1 MSSTTSPINSLIEN
15 DSINYLSNAYK
26 MFVFSIR
33 SDITRKYYER
43 RLRHFFNHVH
53 FDLENNKNMETRCN
67 NFSIKGKNDSN
78 WAIEQVIT
86 FLHFQ
91 KERVHSGEITAS
103 TLRNFIKAIKLFCD
117 SCDLD
122 IPWKKLMKGLPRAV
136 QAANDRAPTLEE
148 IQKLVEYP
156 DRRIKPVVYT
166 MASSGIRLGA
176 WDYLKWKHV
185 IPIFN
190 SDDKASVVVAAK
202 LKVYEGDVE
211 EYYTFITPEAYKA
224 LRDWMEFRASYGEK
238 ITGESWLMR
247 DLWQTTNVSY
257 GARWGLAT
265 VPKKIKNTGIKRM
278 LERAL
283 WDQGLRNKLK
293 SGTKRHEF
301 KAAHG
306 FRKFYKSR
314 AEQVMRPIN
323 VEITMGH
330 NIGLSDCYYRP
341 TEREVSEDYLKAVD
355 LLTINSDGITLKKQV
370 QQLRENNQNNEYII
384 KGKLQE
390 KDEEIEYLKKQN
402 DMNVDAIANFSEQLQ
417 DMMSKIKKM
426 EKDPDI
432 LR

>member
-1 MSSTTSPINSLIEN
+1 MSRTNCEINPLTESN
-15 DSINYLSNAYK
+15 SYNYYLSNAYK

-33 SDITRKYYER
+33 SEVTRKYYER
-43 RLRHFFNHVH
+43 RLRHFFNHIH
-53 FDLENNKNMETRCN
+53 FEVENLKNMEVRCN
-67 NFSIKGKNDSN
+67 NFSVKGKIDTN

-91 KERVHSGEITAS
+91 KDRVYKGEITAS

-117 SCDLD
+117 SCDLN

-166 MASSGIRLGA
+166 MVSSGIRLGA

-185 IPIFN
+185 IPIVN
-190 SDDKASVVVAAK
+190 QDDKTVVAAK

-211 EYYTFITPEAYKA
+211 EYYSFITPEAYKA
-224 LRDWMEFRASYGEK
+224 LKDWMEFRASYGEN
-238 ITGESWLMR
+238 INGESWLMR

-283 WDQGLRNKLK
+283 WDQGIRNKLK
-293 SGTKRHEF
+293 DGIKRHEF

-314 AEQVMRPIN
+314 AGQVMRPIN
-323 VEITMGH
+323 VELTMGH

-341 TEREVSEDYLKAVD
+341 TETEVSNDYRKAVD
-355 LLTINSDGITLKKQV
+355 LLTINSERITLKNQIHR
-370 QQLRENNQNNEYII
+370 LREDNQNNEYVI

-390 KDEEIEYLKKQN
+390 KEDQIKGLEDNVKLLKEGMNKIFMLIQQNPTLANIKPEILNQIE
-402 DMNVDAIANFSEQLQ
+402 
-417 DMMSKIKKM
+417 
-426 EKDPDI
+426 
-432 LR
+432 

>member
-1 MSSTTSPINSLIEN
+1 MLSSANEMNSLIGS
-15 DSINYLSNAYK
+15 DINNYYLSNAYK

-33 SDITRKYYER
+33 SEVTRKYYER
-43 RLRHFFNHVH
+43 RLRHFFNHIN
-53 FDLENNKNMETRCN
+53 FDVENGKNMETRCN
-67 NFSIKGKNDSN
+67 NFSTKGKNDTN

-91 KERVHSGEITAS
+91 KERVHKGEIAAS

-117 SCDLD
+117 SCDLN
-122 IPWKKLMKGLPRAV
+122 IPWKKLMKGLPRAI

-148 IQKLVEYP
+148 IQKLIEYP
-156 DRRIKPVVYT
+156 DRRIKPIVYT
-166 MASSGIRLGA
+166 MVSSGIRLGA

-185 IPIFN
+185 IPIVN
-190 SDDKASVVVAAK
+190 HNEKTIVAAK

-211 EYYTFITPEAYKA
+211 EYFSFITPEAYKA
-224 LRDWMEFRASYGEK
+224 LKDWMEFRASYGEN
-238 ITGESWLMR
+238 INGESWLMR

-283 WDQGLRNKLK
+283 WDQGIRNKLK
-293 SGTKRHEF
+293 DGTKRHEF
-301 KAAHG
+301 KAAPG

-314 AEQVMRPIN
+314 AEQAMRPIN

-330 NIGLSDCYYRP
+330 NIGISDCYYRP
-341 TEREVSEDYLKAVD
+341 TEKEILDDYLKAVD
-355 LLTINSDGITLKKQV
+355 LLTINSNGLNLKNQIQK
-370 QQLRENNQNNEYII
+370 LKEDNQNNEYVI

-390 KDEEIEYLKKQN
+390 KEDQIKGLEDNMKLLKEEMNKIFVLIQQN
-402 DMNVDAIANFSEQLQ
+402 PLLANVKPEFLTNL
-417 DMMSKIKKM
+417 
-426 EKDPDI
+426 
-432 LR
+432 

>member
-1 MSSTTSPINSLIEN
+1 
-15 DSINYLSNAYK
+15 
-26 MFVFSIR
+26 MFAFSIR
-33 SDITRKYYER
+33 SEVTRKYYER
-43 RLRHFFNHVH
+43 RLRHFFNHIN
-53 FDLENNKNMETRCN
+53 FDLENSMDMEVRCN
-67 NFSIKGKNDSN
+67 NFSNRGKNDAN
-78 WAIEQVIT
+78 WAIAQVIT

-91 KERVHSGEITAS
+91 KERVQKGEITAS

-136 QAANDRAPTLEE
+136 QAANDRAPTIEE
-148 IQKLVEYP
+148 IQKLIEYP

-166 MASSGIRLGA
+166 MVSSGIRLGA

-185 IPIFN
+185 TPVFDN
-190 SDDKASVVVAAK
+190 DGNTVLAAK

-211 EYYTFITPEAYKA
+211 EYYSFITPEAYKA
-224 LRDWMEFRASYGEK
+224 LEEWMDFRASYGED
-238 ITGESWLMR
+238 INGESWLMR

-283 WDQGLRNKLK
+283 WDQGIRNKLK
-293 SGTKRHEF
+293 DGAKRHEF

-341 TEREVSEDYLKAVD
+341 TEKEVSNDYLKAVD
-355 LLTINSDGITLKKQV
+355 LLTINSDGVTLKKQV
-370 QQLRENNQNNEYII
+370 QKLREDNQNNEYII
-384 KGKLQE
+384 KGRLQE
-390 KDEEIEYLKKQN
+390 KEDQIKGLEDNVKLLKEGMNKIFMLIQQNPTLANIKPEILNQIET
-402 DMNVDAIANFSEQLQ
+402 
-417 DMMSKIKKM
+417 
-426 EKDPDI
+426 
-432 LR
+432 

>member
-1 MSSTTSPINSLIEN
+1 MSSTKCELNPLIESN
-15 DSINYLSNAYK
+15 SNNYYLSDAYK

-33 SDITRKYYER
+33 SEVTRKYYER
-43 RLRHFFNHVH
+43 RLRHFFNHIN
-53 FDLENNKNMETRCN
+53 FDVENSKNIEVRCN
-67 NFSIKGKNDSN
+67 NFSAKGKNDTN

-91 KERVHSGEITAS
+91 KERVHNGEITAS

-117 SCDLD
+117 SCDLNV
-122 IPWKKLMKGLPRAV
+122 PWKKLMKGLPRAI

-148 IQKLVEYP
+148 IQKLIEYP

-166 MASSGIRLGA
+166 MVSSGIRLGA

-185 IPIFN
+185 IPIVN
-190 SDDKASVVVAAK
+190 NDDETVAAK

-211 EYYTFITPEAYKA
+211 EYYSFITLEAYKA
-224 LRDWMEFRASYGEK
+224 LKDWMEFRASYGEN
-238 ITGESWLMR
+238 INGESWLMR

-283 WDQGLRNKLK
+283 WDQGIRIKLK
-293 SGTKRHEF
+293 EGTKRHEF

-341 TEREVSEDYLKAVD
+341 TEKEVSNDYLKAVD
-355 LLTINSDGITLKKQV
+355 LLTINSDGVTLKNQIHK
-370 QQLRENNQNNEYII
+370 LREDNQNNEYII
-384 KGKLQE
+384 KGRLQE
-390 KDEEIEYLKKQN
+390 KEDQIKGLEDNVKLLKEGMNKIFMLIQQNPALANVKPEILKE
-402 DMNVDAIANFSEQLQ
+402 I
-417 DMMSKIKKM
+417 
-426 EKDPDI
+426 
-432 LR
+432 